1 MATTL
6 KIDISQNYKIAHK
19 ASILR
24 PGHIYS
30 SKAVFA
36 LCSAI
41 CYVYNILHNVLFIA
55 NL

>member
-1 MATTL
+1 MARTL

-19 ASILR
+19 VSFLR
-24 PGHIYS
+24 PGHIY

-41 CYVYNILHNVLFIA
+41 CYVYNILQNVLFIV
-55 NL
+55 NS